1 MDRSFLVRRT
11 GITKHVLNC
20 YEEPLLKGL
29 IPALHFCGARKSESD
44 VTFPCK
50 ASDPMICTVPAQ
62 NFRRPDV
69 DFFQLRVEL
78 VAVDDTAVQV
88 LGALDPSV
96 LDGFHVHHTA
106 GAADFHV
113 SVLVAADAEQA
124 ARTATTLVNER
135 ALVFSI
141 ILANTAP
148 ETFSGSYLVCPAH
161 SQDLLPLLVSLRRL
175 CFEYSIIGIDFADF
189 SPVFRVPGR
198 ICFFHRQ
205 LPNGTSLT
213 EAGTDL
219 GQRIRA
225 QDASTSTVL
234 MILAAGTHFRDPMMS
249 ETSDLHQ
256 IDTAINA
263 VVQPFP
269 DESLHSIVFAGYVLK
284 DIDVFSLGVFSA

>member
-1 MDRSFLVRRT
+1 
-11 GITKHVLNC
+11 
-20 YEEPLLKGL
+20 
-29 IPALHFCGARKSESD
+29 
-44 VTFPCK
+44 
-50 ASDPMICTVPAQ
+50 MICTVPAQ

-106 GAADFHV
+106 EAADFHV

-124 ARTATTLVNER
+124 ARNATTLVSAR

-141 ILANTAP
+141 ILADTAP
-148 ETFSGSYLVCPAH
+148 ETFSGSYLICPAH

-175 CFEYSIIGIDFADF
+175 CFEYSIVGIDFADF

-198 ICFFHRQ
+198 ISFFHRQ

-213 EAGTDL
+213 EAGTEL
-219 GQRIRA
+219 SQRIRA
-225 QDASTSTVL
+225 QDASTSTVV
-234 MILAAGTHFRDPMMS
+234 MVMVLAAGTHFRDPTMP
-249 ETSDLHQ
+249 ETSELHQ
-256 IDTAINA
+256 IDTAAWA
-263 VVQPFP
+263 VIQSFP
-269 DESLHSIVFAGYVLK
+269 DESLNSIMFSGHVLE
-284 DIDVFSLGVFSA
+284 DIDVFSLGVFSAFAAQPLVSGERDQIECDSGFGFALQAKQDQVGDVGQI